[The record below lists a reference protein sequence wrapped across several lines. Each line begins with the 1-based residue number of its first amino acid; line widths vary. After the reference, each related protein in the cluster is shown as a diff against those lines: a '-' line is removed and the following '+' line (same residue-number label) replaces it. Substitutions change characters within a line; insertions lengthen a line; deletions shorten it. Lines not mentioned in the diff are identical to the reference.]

1 MRVAPGSPGRQPSR
15 GARTLASVR
24 IAVLDL
30 GTNSTR
36 LLVADVRDG
45 QVEELER
52 RTTITRLGQD
62 VDRTGR
68 LAPDGMERV
77 YETIAGYRTIVDELH
92 AERVLASATSA
103 VRDSANGDEFRATLM
118 ERYGVDAQTI
128 PGDEEARLTFL
139 GATSARSDDNDD
151 APTLVIDI
159 GGGSTEFVVG

>member
-1 MRVAPGSPGRQPSR
+1 MFARSAARVGACVSSRFFAAPNPWESVLSR
-15 GARTLASVR
+15 AVR

-68 LAPDGMERV
+68 LAPDAMERV

-92 AERVLASATSA
+92 AERVVAAATSA

-128 PGDEEARLTFL
+128 PG
-139 GATSARSDDNDD
+139 
-151 APTLVIDI
+151 
-159 GGGSTEFVVG
+159 